1 MSAKH
6 LIGSLLLLAPVALAA
21 QDAKKTETKG
31 EVSVEGRKVEVD
43 PKSSK
48 YNEYADA
55 NNEFPIYKLGIE
67 VMSPKGTFFD
77 LQGDKLLRDDQSIR
91 MAMGKFGLWSL
102 VAERNE
108 TPHNLS
114 FKAMTPFRNRGN
126 GLFTLDSVA
135 PIPNRHLAGTNAQM
149 LANDAVTAT
158 WLVGQLQPTKLGTQ
172 RDKTGATLSLTPTE
186 RLKLRLSFSDERKEG
201 SKLGYG
207 VIGDRP
213 PRSLA
218 AQMAQPIDFKS
229 SELKLEAEYNKP
241 RYQAMLTYT
250 VSKFENNI
258 DTFRWQN
265 PYALTTATNGFDQ
278 WTSHRVATFGQSPLA
293 PDNTYQNATFALGM
307 NLPWSSRLN
316 VSAAIGKMT
325 QDKAFLPY
333 ATSSFNSTTVNY
345 SSTSALPRQNAD
357 AEIATKRVNLDYSIN
372 PLSRLQLRAYFQMYD
387 MENKTPVDN
396 WWYITSDAI
405 PGNAAATVT
414 NPTYVNKRRSVSF
427 STKQTITGLEATTYL
442 NLWRTSLAFGLEQED
457 TDRTEREAH
466 KTKETTLKASFRTR
480 PTNWL
485 SLRGKILAGNR
496 DGGHYEGIVT
506 RETYWYDTTVAQSD
520 NNNPG
525 VAFNDHPDARKFDV
539 SDRKRNL
546 FELSAVFTPAE
557 DLSIALSYR
566 DRKDDFDSDVKPTQ
580 PLADVALVVNPVDK
594 AAWTPGAQIGLL
606 ENNSKRMAVDVSYAA
621 TERLTLNVF
630 ASRDTTDRTQRGME
644 VNENKRLNP
653 AGVSPAVEPGPW
665 TRANSQWMAL
675 SEDKTN
681 SYGLGASF
689 EIIPGKLRFSTDYSY
704 SNGTVDIA
712 YSGFGAQSSVNTA
725 NPLADTHEFAFRTPS
740 QVTNKQTSLNA
751 HLNYQFTKNLAA
763 GLHYAF
769 DRYDLK
775 DWMQEANQPWFES
788 VGSEYFLRDT
798 SSATSNQWGNRLISM
813 GSYLAPTYDAHF
825 VSVSVNYRF

>member
-31 EVSVEGRKVEVD
+31 EFSVEGRQVSLD
-43 PKSSK
+43 TKSSK
-48 YNEYADA
+48 FTEYSDA
-55 NNEFPIYKLGIE
+55 NSEFPIYKLGIE
-67 VMSPKGTFFD
+67 VLNPTGTYFD

-91 MAMGKFGLWSL
+91 TAMGKFGLWRL

-135 PIPNRHLAGTNAQM
+135 PIPNRNLAGTAAQM
-149 LANDAVTAT
+149 LANDAATAT
-158 WLVGQLQPTKLGTQ
+158 WLLGELRPTELGTQ
-172 RDKTGATLSLTPTE
+172 REKTGAILSLTPTE
-186 RLKLRLSFSDERKEG
+186 FLKLRLSFSDERKEG

-229 SELKLEAEYNKP
+229 RELKLEAEYNKP

-265 PYALTTATNGFDQ
+265 PYATGSGSFDQ
-278 WTSHRVATFGQSPLA
+278 WTGHRVANFGQTALA
-293 PDNTYQNATFALGM
+293 PDNTYQNATFSLGM

-333 ATSSFNSTTVNY
+333 ATSSFNSTTVDY
-345 SSTSALPRQNAD
+345 SSTSVLPRLNAD
-357 AEIATKRVNLDYSIN
+357 AEIGTKRINLDYSIN

-387 MENKTPVDN
+387 LENKTPVSN
-396 WWYITSDAI
+396 WWYITSDTI
-405 PGNAAATVT
+405 PGSSTTTVT
-414 NPTYVNKRRSVSF
+414 NPTYVNKRRSVHF
-427 STKQTITGLEATTYL
+427 STKQNLTGLEATTYL
-442 NLWRTSLAFGLEQED
+442 NVWRTSLAFGVEQED
-457 TDRTEREAH
+457 IDRTEREAH
-466 KTKETTLKASFRTR
+466 TTRETTLKATFRTR
-480 PTNWL
+480 PTSWL
-485 SLRGKILAGNR
+485 SLRGKVLAGKR

-506 RETYWYDTTVAQSD
+506 RETYWYDTTVAQAD

-539 SDRKRNL
+539 ADRKRSQL
-546 FELSAVFTPAE
+546 DLSATLTPLEA
-557 DLSIALSYR
+557 LSIAFSYR
-566 DRKDDFDSDVKPTQ
+566 NRRDDFDSNVKPTQ
-580 PLADVALVVNPVDK
+580 PLLDVALVTNLADK
-594 AAWTPGAQIGLL
+594 TAWTPGGQIGLL

-630 ASRDTTDRTQRGME
+630 GSRDTTDRSQRGIE
-644 VNENKRLNP
+644 FNENNRLNP
-653 AGVSPAVEPGPW
+653 SSVSATNELGPW
-665 TRANSQWMAL
+665 TRATSQWMAL
-675 SEDKTN
+675 GKDETD

-689 EIIPGKLRFSTDYSY
+689 EIIPGKLRFSADYSY

-712 YSGFGAQSSVNTA
+712 YSGFGAQSSVTPA
-725 NPLADTHEFAFRTPS
+725 NSLPDIDQYAFRTPS
-740 QVTNKQTSLNA
+740 KVTNKQTALNA
-751 HLNYQFTKNLAA
+751 HLNYQFNKNLGA

-769 DRYDLK
+769 DRYDLS
-775 DWMQEANQPWFES
+775 DWMQEANTPWAQS

-798 SSATSNQWGNRLISM
+798 SSATSNQWGNRLINM
-813 GSYLAPTYDAHF
+813 GSYLAPTYSAHY